1 MARRLLILLV
11 PCALAGCASL
21 PPGAECR
28 SLDGRA
34 LFSPPLEP
42 GAKAQREADVAHA
55 GARWL
60 ASPQDKDAAI
70 WYARRLG
77 YLGRYRD
84 AVEVLTKALQQRPGD
99 PFLLRHRGHRWIT
112 LREFAAAEGDLSAAA
127 EACRRAQDEIEPDGQ
142 PTPGRTPHSSL
153 HYNVLYHL
161 GLAMF
166 LQGDWPAAEHAWLRC
181 LAVAANDESRVAVT
195 HWLWCVRMR
204 RGDPAGAAAV
214 VAPISPAMDVLEN
227 RSYHQLCLLYAG
239 KLSRDAVAVPEGS
252 AGAAL
257 RFGLAHRDLVLGDRD
272 AARRQLEVL
281 AADPGWA
288 SFGVIAAE
296 VELARW

>member
-1 MARRLLILLV
+1 MARGWLTLWLL
-11 PCALAGCASL
+11 ALASCKAL

-42 GAKAQREADVAHA
+42 AVQARREAD
-55 GARWL
+55 L
-60 ASPQDKDAAI
+60 AQAEAQWRAEPRDREAVI

-77 YLGRYRD
+77 YVGRYRE
-84 AVEVLTKALQQRPGD
+84 AVDVLTKALDDRAGD

-112 LREFAAAEGDLSAAA
+112 LRAFAQAEHDLSAAA
-127 EACRRAQDEIEPDGQ
+127 AACRLVRDEVEPDGQ
-142 PTPGRTPHSSL
+142 PVPGRPPHSSL
-153 HYNVLYHL
+153 HYNVHYHL
-161 GLAMF
+161 GLAAF
-166 LQGDWPAAEHAWLRC
+166 LASNFDTAERAWLCC
-181 LAVAANDESRVAVT
+181 LAVAANDEARVAVT
-195 HWLWCVRMR
+195 HWLWSVRMR
-204 RGDPAGAAAV
+204 MGDVAGAAAV
-214 VAPISPAMDVLEN
+214 VAPITPKMDVLEN
-227 RSYHQLCLLYAG
+227 RGYHQLCLLYGG
-239 KLSRDAVAVPEGS
+239 KVLRDAIPVPEGS

-257 RFGLAHRDLVLGDRD
+257 RFGLAHRDLVMGDREG
-272 AARRQLEVL
+272 ARRQLELL